1 MSENGPSP
9 AASPDGLFAN
19 LKVKLRGESLRAIF
33 HNTGWVLTEKV
44 TRALLSALVSAWVA
58 RHLGPEHFSTIA
70 YALTIAAFLGPFS
83 QLGLSSIIV
92 RDLAR
97 EPDNAAEIL
106 GTTLLLRA
114 CAGLVCMLGAVLF
127 LLATE
132 TDLQT
137 RLVGVLIAAQLLFQ
151 ASDAIDYWFQSR
163 LESRFGVRSRMV
175 VSFAVAG
182 LKVALILLKMPL
194 WTFALAISLEFGLV
208 ALAMVAAYRH
218 HHAAPNWRY
227 SKRRARKL
235 LIEGSSFLLSAIAI
249 TTYMR
254 FDQFLIRHL
263 VGPYGLG
270 LYAAV
275 VPFAQVW
282 QILPLSVI
290 TSLAPVIAREA
301 EKGEAAYYRAL
312 RAMFVLLGVASLAIS
327 LGILLFAGLAVRL
340 FLGPAYQEAVPVLQ
354 VYAFT
359 NVSVALG
366 LAWNVW
372 VSNSGKGRLLVL
384 NTVVGGIVS
393 ILANF
398 ILIPRF
404 GIMGA
409 AVAAN
414 LSFVTSALL
423 MNFFTCRKIF
433 FMQLGIMPRLGSSK

>member
-1 MSENGPSP
+1 MSENRPSP
-9 AASPDGLFAN
+9 AASPGGLFAN
-19 LKVKLRGESLRAIF
+19 LIVRLRGENLRAIF
-33 HNTGWVLTEKV
+33 HNTGWVLAEKV
-44 TRALLSALVSAWVA
+44 SRALLSALVSAWVA
-58 RHLGPEHFSTIA
+58 RYLGPDHFSTIA

-83 QLGLSSIIV
+83 QLGLSSIVV

-97 EPDNAAEIL
+97 EPDNSQEIL
-106 GTTLLLRA
+106 GTTLFLRA
-114 CAGLVCMLGAVLF
+114 GAGLVCMLGAVLF
-127 LLATE
+127 LLAIE
-132 TDLQT
+132 TDFQI

-163 LESRFGVRSRMV
+163 LESRYGVRSRMV

-182 LKVALILLKMPL
+182 LKVVLILLKMPL

-208 ALAMVAAYRH
+208 ALALMMAYRR
-218 HHAAPNWRY
+218 HHASASWRF
-227 SKRRARKL
+227 SKVRALSL
-235 LIEGSSFLLSAIAI
+235 LIEGSSFMLSAIAI

-254 FDQFLIRHL
+254 FDQFFIRHL
-263 VGPYGLG
+263 VGSHALG

-275 VPFAQVW
+275 IPFSQVW
-282 QILPLSVI
+282 QIIPLSVI
-290 TSLAPVIAREA
+290 ASLVPVIAREA
-301 EKGEAAYYRAL
+301 DKGEAAYYRAL
-312 RAMFVLLGVASLAIS
+312 RAMFLFLGLVSLAIS
-327 LGILLFAGLAVRL
+327 LGIAMFAGLAVWL

-359 NVSVALG
+359 NISVALG

-372 VSNSGKGRLLVL
+372 VSTSGKGKLLLL

-393 ILANF
+393 ILANL

-433 FMQLGIMPRLGSSK
+433 FLQLGIMPCLGSSK